1 MKTEGFSD
9 TKCILVHLTLFTK
22 NSHNFTETMDFE
34 SDSEDEFVS
43 GLEITQEEAD
53 KNYQLAGTL
62 VDEPPDEITLTKH
75 ESLLSDTIHVLIME
89 VLEEANIVF
98 KLADFQLLSLHV
110 LGSKSHLILLSP
122 TGSGKMLGR
131 SSAILNL
138 SIKMSSIK
146 LIFKM

>member
-1 MKTEGFSD
+1 
-9 TKCILVHLTLFTK
+9 
-22 NSHNFTETMDFE
+22 MDFE

-89 VLEEANIVF
+89 VLEEANIGF

-131 SSAILNL
+131 SSAMFGAQELLLNL
-138 SIKMSSIK
+138 NSIFKGQSNIM
-146 LIFKM
+146 LIFCTQRLA